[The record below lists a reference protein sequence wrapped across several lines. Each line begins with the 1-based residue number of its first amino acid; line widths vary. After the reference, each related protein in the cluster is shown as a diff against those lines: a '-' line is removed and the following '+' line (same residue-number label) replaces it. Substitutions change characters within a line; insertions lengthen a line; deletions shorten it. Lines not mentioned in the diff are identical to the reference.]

1 MPRRA
6 FYLDIRPNTHSVK
19 GGVCLKNPN
28 GYGSVFKLGGNRR
41 RPWAV
46 RITVGWTDEGKQVYR
61 YLGYYKS
68 RTEAMMALAEYNK
81 NPFDLTK
88 GKATFA
94 QIYEWMM
101 KEKFPDGPTEKQR
114 SNYLGYQASF
124 KKAEK
129 LHDKYFVDLRKKDLQ
144 EVIDNCDRSHGTKRK
159 IKVLFNQMY
168 KYAMEHDLVSKDYSQ
183 FVELGPNDSQSY
195 RKPFTKEEIQKLWDN
210 VERDEFI
217 KNILILIYTGLRPG
231 ELIEI
236 KTKDVNLEERY
247 MRGGFKTE
255 AGTNRLIPIHKKI
268 LPFIKEKVEQGNE
281 YLVTKKDGTPM
292 SYHNFYRDNFLK
304 TMEQLEM
311 DHRPH
316 DCRHTFATL
325 MDNAGANKLSIKR
338 IMGHASKDITD
349 KIYTHKDIEELKK
362 AIDLLD

>member
-1 MPRRA
+1 MK
-6 FYLDIRPNTHSVK
+6 L
-19 GGVCLKNPN
+19 PN
-28 GYGSVFKLGGNRR
+28 GYGSVFKLSGRRR

-46 RITVGWTDEGKQVYR
+46 RVTTGWTDDGKQKYE
-61 YLGYYKS
+61 YLGYYETRPK
-68 RTEAMMALAEYNK
+68 AMMALAEYNK
-81 NPFDLTK
+81 NPFDLSK
-88 GKATFA
+88 GKPTFA
-94 QIYEWMM
+94 QIYEWFIND
-101 KEKFPDGPTEKQR
+101 KYPNGPTKKQK
-114 SNYLGYQASF
+114 SNFLGYQAAFNIS
-124 KKAEK
+124 KPLHEK
-129 LHDKYFVDLRKKDLQ
+129 VFADIRKKDLQ
-144 EVIDNCDRSHGTKRK
+144 EIIDNCKKSHGTKRK
-159 IKVLFNQMY
+159 IRVLFSGMY
-168 KYAMEHDLVSKDYSQ
+168 KYAMENDFVSKDYSR
-183 FVELGPNDSQSY
+183 FVEIGKNDSQSY
-195 RKPFTKEEIQKLWDN
+195 RRPFTEEEIQLLWDN
-210 VERDEFI
+210 VHRDEFI

-236 KTKDVNLEERY
+236 KTEDVNLEERY

-304 TMEQLEM
+304 TIEQLEM

-349 KIYTHKDIEELKK
+349 KVYTHKDITELLK